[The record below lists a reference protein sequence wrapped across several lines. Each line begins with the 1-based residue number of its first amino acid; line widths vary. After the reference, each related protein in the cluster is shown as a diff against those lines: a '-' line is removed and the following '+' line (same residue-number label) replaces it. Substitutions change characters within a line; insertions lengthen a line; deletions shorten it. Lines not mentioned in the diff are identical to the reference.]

1 MYEIGKVYQGK
12 VTAITKFGAFVEF
25 EPQAVSENGAENEPS
40 TSAENNS
47 ENIYTNSSSTGA
59 ENISEKISE
68 KQSKRPP
75 KNQTGM
81 VHISEIADCFVGDI
95 NDFLCVSDTVQAKF
109 VSKSPDGKLSFS
121 IKQVMKL
128 TPKNTSKDFNPDNKN
143 LNKNHTNNPF
153 TPTHKHDFSSNSANS
168 HDNSPE
174 NFSSQPVEYTPQ
186 KSADNSFETMM
197 KNFKRTSEER
207 ISAYKRS
214 SDFSKKKG
222 K

>member
-1 MYEIGKVYQGK
+1 MYEIGKIYQGK

-25 EPQAVSENGAENEPS
+25 ENNEFAEK
-40 TSAENNS
+40 
-47 ENIYTNSSSTGA
+47 IA
-59 ENISEKISE
+59 ENISEQRAENTSEKISE
-68 KQSKRPP
+68 KGSTTTTKQTTAPP

-95 NDFLCVSDTVQAKF
+95 NDFLEVSDTVQAKF
-109 VSKSPDGKLSFS
+109 VSQTPDGKLSFS

-128 TPKNTSKDFNPDNKN
+128 TPKNTSKDFRPYDKNSNKN
-143 LNKNHTNNPF
+143 DNNKPFNP
-153 TPTHKHDFSSNSANS
+153 
-168 HDNSPE
+168 SPE
-174 NFSSQPVEYTPQ
+174 NFSSNPPDEYTPL

-197 KNFKRTSEER
+197 KNFKRSSEER

-214 SDFSKKKG
+214 SDFSKKRG